1 MKKIICVLLAL
12 AVVLSLSACSSNK
25 PDKVVQLY
33 LNGYLE
39 MNCNMMQEAVLD
51 QQDDIITMMQGD
63 DSLEKKLI
71 DIAREQMSYKITK
84 TEYSDDKETAYV
96 TVDITTKDLSQLLTQ
111 AISACYEW
119 IFDQIING
127 GNASDA
133 ELYDK
138 IYNYVLDSV
147 KNINDTVT
155 YTVKFVLTKDQD
167 GNWKIDPQQYGKEL
181 INSLLA
187 NMFGSYWE

>member
-84 TEYSDDKETAYV
+84 TEYSDDKKTAYV
-96 TVDITTKDLSQLLTQ
+96 TVEITTKDLSQLLTQ
-111 AISACYEW
+111 AINECFE
-119 IFDQIING
+119 
-127 GNASDA
+127 
-133 ELYDK
+133 
-138 IYNYVLDSV
+138 
-147 KNINDTVT
+147 
-155 YTVKFVLTKDQD
+155 
-167 GNWKIDPQQYGKEL
+167 
-181 INSLLA
+181 
-187 NMFGSYWE
+187 